1 MKGIIAGIV
10 IVVALI
16 VLIAINP
23 LVKVDAGE
31 RGVVLHWGAIDLEE
45 APLEPGL
52 HWRMPIRD
60 DVVKMDVKTQKEEQ
74 GASASSKD
82 LQVVTSKVAINYHLD
97 TLNVNAL
104 YENLRKEYSD
114 KVIAPAIE
122 EFMKKT
128 TAQFT
133 AEELITKRE
142 DVKQQLKSAITE
154 NLAKNHIIVED
165 IFITDFDFSPEFN
178 KAIEAKVTAE
188 QRALEEQNKL
198 AQVEFQ
204 AQQKITTATAEAT
217 AIKIQAEAVTQQG
230 GKDYVQLQ
238 AVNKW
243 DGKLPTS
250 MIPGGTV
257 PFLDLTR

>member
-1 MKGIIAGIV
+1 MKRIIASITV
-10 IVVALI
+10 MLALI
-16 VLIAINP
+16 TLIIVNP
-23 LVKVDAGE
+23 LVKIDAGE
-31 RGVVLHWGAIDLEE
+31 RGVVQEWGAIDSER

-52 HWRMPIRD
+52 RWRTPIKD
-60 DVVKMDVKTQKEEQ
+60 NVVKMDVKTQKEEQ

-82 LQVVTSKVAINYHLD
+82 LQIVTSKVAINYHLD
-97 TLNVNAL
+97 EAKVHLL
-104 YENLRKEYSD
+104 YENLRKDYSD

-128 TAQFT
+128 TAKFT

-142 DVKQQLKSAITE
+142 DVKQQLRLALTE

-165 IFITDFDFSPEFN
+165 IFITDFDFSAEFN

-204 AQQKITTATAEAT
+204 AQQKITTAEAEAR
-217 AIKIQAEAVTQQG
+217 AIEIQANAINSQG
-230 GKDYVQLQ
+230 GEDYVNLK
-238 AVNKW
+238 AVEKW
-243 DGKLPTS
+243 NGVLPTQ
-250 MIPGGTV
+250 MIPGGTI
-257 PFLDLTR
+257 PFINLTE